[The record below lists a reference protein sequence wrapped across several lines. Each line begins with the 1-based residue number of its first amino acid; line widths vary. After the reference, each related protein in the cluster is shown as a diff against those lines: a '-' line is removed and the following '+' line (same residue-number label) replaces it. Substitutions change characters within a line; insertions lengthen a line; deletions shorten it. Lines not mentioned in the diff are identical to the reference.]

1 MMGIIA
7 AFTSCTNDDI
17 TISKAINIKV
27 NPSTVIAPFDFEW
40 ETGDLE
46 TFNTAYN
53 LRIQLLIYNE
63 DGILAAK
70 ETVYGTNY
78 ATIANTNLF
87 LPNGEY
93 TAIAIT
99 DVVKYDKDEDKT
111 TFSYWDLKDEAKLTS
126 AKIEDTGY
134 FSSERGI
141 LGLAKQKI
149 KVTEGQNQSFTIN
162 VEPAGGLFLMTLF
175 NPFYYSDVNRLG
187 ILVNKNASHYGFDSN
202 GNFNVSQETSGS
214 DYDWW
219 MFYLNLEDYNK
230 ESEYIYGYYFIPAM
244 NNYRMKFVARTDDN
258 EYNLSSPLTMNIEK
272 GVEYLLLLNT
282 YDEEEGGAYMG
293 CTPINSEVERA
304 NPYSTTDKLLQKIGA
319 DEFTKGAINDG
330 IYLKDVK

>member
-27 NPSTVIAPFDFEW
+27 NPSTVIAPFNFEW
-40 ETGDLE
+40 NTGDLE
-46 TFNTAYN
+46 TFNSAYN

-63 DGILAAK
+63 NGILAAK

-87 LPNGEY
+87 LPSGEY

-99 DVVKYDKDEDKT
+99 DVVKYDKGKV

-134 FSSERGI
+134 FTSERGI
-141 LGLAKQKI
+141 LGLGKLQI
-149 KVTEGQNQSFTIN
+149 EVSEGKNQSYTIN
-162 VEPAGGLFLMTLF
+162 VEPAGGLFLALMY
-175 NPFYYSDVNRLG
+175 NPFYYSDVEKIG
-187 ILVNKNASHYGFDSN
+187 IEVNKNASHYGFDSN
-202 GNFNVSQETSGS
+202 GNFNVSQETSG
-214 DYDWW
+214 DEYDWW
-219 MFYLNLEDYNK
+219 MFYIDEEDHDK
-230 ESEYIYGYYFIPAM
+230 EYSMIYGYYFIPAM
-244 NNYRMKFVARTDDN
+244 NNYRMRFVARTDDKK
-258 EYNLSSPLTMNIEK
+258 YTLYSPLTMNVEK
-272 GVEYLLLLNT
+272 GVEYLLYLDV
-282 YDEEEGGAYMG
+282 YDEEEGGSYMD
-293 CTPINSEVERA
+293 CLPINDESERA

-319 DEFTKGAINDG
+319 DEFTKAAVNDG